1 MVDEFFILK
10 EVITRLNY
18 ACIPYMI
25 SGSMA
30 LNYYTEPRM
39 TRDIDIVI
47 ELKQGDSNSVYNLFK
62 DDFYI
67 DLDMIESAIKKEGV
81 FNIIHLKEVI
91 KIDFIIRKNTLYRRL
106 EFERRKKIK
115 IEDMD
120 TYIVSIEDL
129 ILSKLFWAKDSHSE
143 IQLKDAK
150 NLISEGNADMIYIE
164 KWALDLGIKDL
175 LAEIL
180 P

>member
-1 MVDEFFILK
+1 MVDELFILK
-10 EVITRLNY
+10 EVIKRLNN
-18 ACIPYMI
+18 AGIPYMI

-47 ELKQGDSNSVYNLFK
+47 ELKQDDSNRVYNLFK
-62 DDFYI
+62 DDFYV
-67 DLDMIESAIKKEGV
+67 DLRMIESAIKKEGM
-81 FNIIHLKEVI
+81 FNIIHLEEII
-91 KIDFIIRKNTLYRRL
+91 KIDFIIRKSTPYRRL
-106 EFERRKKIK
+106 EFERKKKIR

-129 ILSKLFWAKDSHSE
+129 ILSKLFWAKDSRSA
-143 IQLKDAK
+143 IQLADAK
-150 NLISEGNADMIYIE
+150 NLINESNVDMNYID
-164 KWALDLGIKDL
+164 KWAPELGIKDL

-180 P
+180 K

>member
-1 MVDEFFILK
+1 MIDELFILK
-10 EVITRLNY
+10 EIIKRLNN
-18 ACIPYMI
+18 AGIPYML

-30 LNYYTEPRM
+30 LNYYTQPRM

-47 ELKQGDSNSVYNLFK
+47 ELKQGETKKVYDLFK

-67 DLDMIESAIKKEGV
+67 DLDMIESAIKNEGV

-91 KIDFIIRKNTLYRRL
+91 KVDFIIRKNTPYRRL
-106 EFERRKKIK
+106 EFERRKRIK

-120 TYIVSIEDL
+120 THIVRIEDL

-143 IQLKDAK
+143 IQLRDAK
-150 NLISEGNADMIYIE
+150 NLINEGNLDMNYIK
-164 KWALDLGIKDL
+164 KWALELGIKDL
-175 LAEIL
+175 LAEIRS
-180 P
+180 